1 MADVSLRRRSWPCRT
16 DDEEAESG
24 SRRPVPAPGAEPGLV
39 ARLARSGRGLLEAL
53 LVRMCR
59 LVVLPEDELD
69 RATFQAVGGAR
80 AEA

>member
-1 MADVSLRRRSWPCRT
+1 
-16 DDEEAESG
+16 
-24 SRRPVPAPGAEPGLV
+24 VPAPGAEPGLV